1 MIKEIIQSVQR
12 VRLFDVTPYLL
23 IPHTVSC
30 EEEAPENK
38 RSRLKKRIKY
48 QFCCN
53 FHRDLKAAAPK
64 SSVSRT
70 QHPDTS

>member
-1 MIKEIIQSVQR
+1 MKNQRLYTLDTKLMRMIKEIIQSVQR

-30 EEEAPENK
+30 EEEATENK

-53 FHRDLKAAAPK
+53 FH
-64 SSVSRT
+64 
-70 QHPDTS
+70 